1 MKKIEAVIRPEKLDV
16 VKKALADAG
25 FLGMTVS
32 EVKGRGIQGGIVER
46 YRGREYLVDLLPK
59 VKIEMVVK
67 EEDVDEVIKII
78 CENAKTGQHGD
89 GKIFVLPVERV
100 VRVRTGE
107 EGREA
112 I

>member
-1 MKKIEAVIRPEKLDV
+1 
-16 VKKALADAG
+16 
-25 FLGMTVS
+25 
-32 EVKGRGIQGGIVER
+32 
-46 YRGREYLVDLLPK
+46 VDLLPK